1 MINQHLGQRI
11 QDLRKDYKITQ
22 VKFAEKIG
30 VSVRTLHRWETG
42 ERLPTIDILKN
53 IFDIFEIEP
62 NDIYEFMYGEKVK
75 NPIQLHQLMWI

>member
-1 MINQHLGQRI
+1 MINQHIGQRI

-53 IFDIFEIEP
+53 IFDIFEI
-62 NDIYEFMYGEKVK
+62 NDIYEFMYGDKVK
-75 NPIQLHQLMWI
+75 ISIQLPQLMWI